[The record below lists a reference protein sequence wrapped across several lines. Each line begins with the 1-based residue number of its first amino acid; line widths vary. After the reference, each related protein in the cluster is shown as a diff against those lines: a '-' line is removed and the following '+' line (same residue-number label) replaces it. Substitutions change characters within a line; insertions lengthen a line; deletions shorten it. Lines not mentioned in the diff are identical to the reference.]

1 MRQNDFRSA
10 APAWAALSPLVLW
23 LAAIAAYAYED
34 GMNLFQWMGR
44 FSQVLERP
52 FSIGWTPYTLKYMLG
67 SLLLYGCGIALYYS
81 SRENRRPGEEYGSA
95 KWGNPK
101 ELNRKYMDH
110 QHKDANIILTQRV
123 RLGMD
128 GYITQRNMN
137 VLVVGGSGSGK
148 TRFFCKPNIYSAN
161 CSYLITDPK
170 GELLRAAGALLAAQG
185 YEVRVFNLID
195 PSQSD
200 GYNPFSYIHSE
211 KDVLTLIDNLIKNTT
226 PRNASS
232 NDPFWEKAEI
242 ALDSALM
249 LYLVSE
255 APPEEQNFEM
265 LIYMMN
271 FAEVREE
278 DDQYRSPLDM
288 LFRALEEEQPNH
300 VAVKQYKAFKQAA
313 GKTAKSILVSAAVRL
328 ATFNIP
334 QYARMTMVDEMDFG
348 SLGEKKKAI
357 FCVIPVDDSS
367 MNYLVGMLYTQC
379 FQALYRRA
387 DEKHNGR
394 LPVPVRVIQDEWAN
408 VAQPE
413 SYPKILATCRSY
425 NIGLNIIVQNIQQI
439 KALYEKE
446 WESIIGNCDTLL
458 FLGGGN
464 EPTSLEF
471 IVKLLGKETI
481 ATRTRGQTKGRSGS
495 SSTNF
500 QQTGRDLM
508 TIDEVRK
515 LDTHKAILF
524 IRGEDPVLDKK
535 YNIKRHPNI
544 KLTTDGKAKPYI
556 HKPQGAPDYALPD
569 LPYAFKSLDDYDFI
583 DMEEPKHESEQEE
596 PLETVGAEYGEAALL
611 DGGWCCCSLSLLR
624 HARDGGGRRSAGHCK
639 QSFRFYLQHHQ
650 GAGRHY
656 SRLGY
661 CAGGYVDP
669 VPRCQPENAG
679 LPLPVW
685 WLNDRLCKGNSDRHR
700 RNLMKRAGR
709 YCLAA
714 DLPAPLW
721 EVIFIWITTGS

>member
-10 APAWAALSPLVLW
+10 APVWAALSPLVLW

-52 FSIGWTPYTLKYMLG
+52 FAIGWTPYTLKCMLG

-278 DDQYRSPLDM
+278 DEQYRSPLDM

-313 GKTAKSILVSAAVRL
+313 GKTAKSILISAAVRL
-328 ATFNIP
+328 SAFILPEIQNITAKDDMELEKMGERKQAVFAIIPDNDSTFNYI
-334 QYARMTMVDEMDFG
+334 
-348 SLGEKKKAI
+348 
-357 FCVIPVDDSS
+357 
-367 MNYLVGMLYTQC
+367 VGMLYTC
-379 FQALYRRA
+379 AFQSLYYQA
-387 DEKHNGR
+387 DKVHQGA
-394 LPVPVRVIQDEWAN
+394 LPVPVRMMMDEFCN
-408 VAQPE
+408 VSLPDDFGKLQ
-413 SYPKILATCRSY
+413 ATMRSR
-425 NIGLNIIVQNIQQI
+425 NIMSTIVLQNISAL
-439 KALYEKE
+439 KALFKDD
-446 WESIIGNCDTLL
+446 WEGLIGNADTLL
-458 FLGGGN
+458 YLGGN
-464 EPTSLEF
+464 EVSTFKYISE
-471 IVKLLGKETI
+471 LLGKETLD
-481 ATRTRGQTKGRSGS
+481 TRTRSVSKGRNGSGS
-495 SSTNF
+495 VNY
-500 QQTGRDLM
+500 QQTGRELM
-508 TIDEVRK
+508 TPDEVRA
-515 LDTHKAILF
+515 LDNDHCILF
-524 IRGEDPVLDKK
+524 IRGELPVMDRK
-535 YNIKRHPNI
+535 YDILKHPGL
-544 KLTTDGKAKPYI
+544 KLTEDGGAAPYI
-556 HKPQGAPDYALPD
+556 HRPGLTYALED
-569 LPYAFKSLDDYDFI
+569 LPLSTDSW
-583 DMEEPKHESEQEE
+583 ESIEIIE
-596 PLETVGAEYGEAALL
+596 
-611 DGGWCCCSLSLLR
+611 
-624 HARDGGGRRSAGHCK
+624 
-639 QSFRFYLQHHQ
+639 
-650 GAGRHY
+650 
-656 SRLGY
+656 
-661 CAGGYVDP
+661 
-669 VPRCQPENAG
+669 
-679 LPLPVW
+679 
-685 WLNDRLCKGNSDRHR
+685 
-700 RNLMKRAGR
+700 
-709 YCLAA
+709 
-714 DLPAPLW
+714 
-721 EVIFIWITTGS
+721 

>member
-10 APAWAALSPLVLW
+10 APVWAALSPLVLW

-52 FSIGWTPYTLKYMLG
+52 FAIGWTAHTLKCMLVG
-67 SLLLYGCGIALYYS
+67 LLFYGCGVALYYS

-170 GELLRAAGALLAAQG
+170 GELLRAAGTLLAAQG

-524 IRGEDPVLDKK
+524 IRGEAPVLDKK

-569 LPYAFKSLDDYDFI
+569 LPYAFRSLDDYEFI
-583 DMEEPKHESEQEE
+583 DMEDTEHESEQEE
-596 PLETVGAEYGEAALL
+596 ALETDGAE
-611 DGGWCCCSLSLLR
+611 
-624 HARDGGGRRSAGHCK
+624 
-639 QSFRFYLQHHQ
+639 
-650 GAGRHY
+650 
-656 SRLGY
+656 
-661 CAGGYVDP
+661 
-669 VPRCQPENAG
+669 
-679 LPLPVW
+679 
-685 WLNDRLCKGNSDRHR
+685 
-700 RNLMKRAGR
+700 
-709 YCLAA
+709 
-714 DLPAPLW
+714 
-721 EVIFIWITTGS
+721 